1 MRLNLLKI
9 FFIIVTLLYQSTAY
23 SKSTD
28 NNEFNHKYLSN
39 YLSAL
44 LSYDKHNNELAL
56 EYFNS
61 SKNLLNKHDKF
72 LKKYVFSLV
81 SDGQISKAI
90 KHIQY
95 SKNKNNSSF
104 FEANLLLVLDSF
116 NKKNFAKTS
125 KLLTNLKA
133 FQQYDTYEIII
144 YETLKSY
151 NKLFLDG
158 IIESPNQNFGK
169 LSLIT
174 TAFQNCYLTSNKTN
188 SHFIN
193 LINSAEGDY
202 SRYLFFYLT
211 KLIENKDYDSAIQ
224 IALTID
230 PLTGN
235 LLIAQTKKWIDQSNF
250 KKFKK
255 YFSCK
260 QESDILAEFFFLIS
274 NLYSSQGEY
283 EKSNFFLNISNYL
296 NPKFYFNLSLLAEDY
311 FVNSN
316 FDLAKKVLEKFDE
329 KDEIYNWYKIKKKT
343 QIIAKQQNENQSL
356 KFVEKKFLEFK
367 NPSTRIIFDMANIYK
382 NYKKYEKAI
391 EYYSIVLSQ
400 IDENSE
406 AYADILYRRGSS
418 YERLGQY
425 QKSDSD
431 LLLSL
436 EIIPKDPYVI
446 NYLAYS
452 WLERNYKIKEAIQ
465 MLERAYEQKKNDPY
479 IIDSIGWGYHLNGDY
494 AKAEKYLKQAIQL
507 MPNDPIVNDHYGDIL
522 WKLDRKL
529 QARYFWESVLNFKT
543 TEDDMKKSIL
553 KKLLKGPKET

>member
-23 SKSTD
+23 SKATD
-28 NNEFNHKYLSN
+28 NNEFNRKYLSS

-44 LSYDKHNNELAL
+44 LSYDNQNNDLAL
-56 EYFNS
+56 KYFNS
-61 SKNLLNKHDKF
+61 SKNLLNEHDQF

-81 SDGQISKAI
+81 ADGQISKAI
-90 KHIQY
+90 KYIQY

-104 FEANLLLVLDSF
+104 FEVKLLLVLDSL
-116 NKKNFAKTS
+116 NKKNFVKTS

-133 FQQYDTYEIII
+133 FQQNDTYEFII

-158 IIESPNQNFGK
+158 IIESPNQNLGK
-169 LSLIT
+169 ISLIT
-174 TAFQNCYLTSNKTN
+174 TAFQNCYLNSNKTN

-224 IALTID
+224 IASTID
-230 PLTGN
+230 PLTSD

-255 YFSCK
+255 HFSCK
-260 QESDILAEFFFLIS
+260 QEADILAEFFFLIS

-296 NPKFYFNLSLLAEDY
+296 NPKFYFNLSLLAENY

-329 KDEIYNWYKIKKKT
+329 EDEIYNWYKIKKKA
-343 QIIAKQQNENQSL
+343 QIIAKQKNKNQSL
-356 KFVEKKFLEFK
+356 KFVEKKLLEFK
-367 NPSTRIIFDMANIYK
+367 NPSTRIIFDMANMYK

-400 IDENSE
+400 IEENSE
-406 AYADILYRRGSS
+406 AYADILYRRGGS

-436 EIIPKDPYVI
+436 EIIPEDPYVI

-452 WLERNYKIKEAIQ
+452 WLERNYKIQEAIQ
-465 MLERAYEQKKNDPY
+465 MLERAYEQKKSDPY
-479 IIDSIGWGYHLNGDY
+479 IIDSIGWGYYLNGDY

-543 TEDDMKKSIL
+543 TEDDMKKNIL

>member
-23 SKSTD
+23 SKATD
-28 NNEFNHKYLSN
+28 NNEFNHKYLSS

-44 LSYDKHNNELAL
+44 LSYDNQNNDLAL
-56 EYFNS
+56 KYFNS
-61 SKNLLNKHDKF
+61 SKNLLNEHDQF

-81 SDGQISKAI
+81 ADGQISKAI
-90 KHIQY
+90 KYIQY

-104 FEANLLLVLDSF
+104 FEVKLLLVLDSL
-116 NKKNFAKTS
+116 NKKNFVKTS

-133 FQQYDTYEIII
+133 FQQNDTYEFII

-169 LSLIT
+169 ISLIT
-174 TAFQNCYLTSNKTN
+174 TAFQNCYLNSNKTN

-193 LINSAEGDY
+193 LINSAEGNY

-224 IALTID
+224 IASTID
-230 PLTGN
+230 PLTSD

-255 YFSCK
+255 HFSCK
-260 QESDILAEFFFLIS
+260 QEADILAEFFFLIS

-283 EKSNFFLNISNYL
+283 KKSNFFLNISNYL
-296 NPKFYFNLSLLAEDY
+296 NPKFYFNLSLLAENY

-329 KDEIYNWYKIKKKT
+329 EDEIYNWYKIKKKA
-343 QIIAKQQNENQSL
+343 QIIAKQKNKNLSL
-356 KFVEKKFLEFK
+356 KFVEKKLLEFK
-367 NPSTRIIFDMANIYK
+367 NPSTRIIFDMANMYK

-400 IDENSE
+400 IEENSE
-406 AYADILYRRGSS
+406 AYADILYRRGGS

-436 EIIPKDPYVI
+436 EIIPEDPYVI

-452 WLERNYKIKEAIQ
+452 WLERNYKIQEAIQ
-465 MLERAYEQKKNDPY
+465 MLERAYEQKKSDPY
-479 IIDSIGWGYHLNGDY
+479 IIDSIGWGYYLNGDY

-543 TEDDMKKSIL
+543 TEDDMKKNIL

>member
-23 SKSTD
+23 SKATD
-28 NNEFNHKYLSN
+28 NNEFNHKYLSS

-44 LSYDKHNNELAL
+44 LSYDNQNNDLAL
-56 EYFNS
+56 KYFNS
-61 SKNLLNKHDKF
+61 SKNLLNEHDQF

-81 SDGQISKAI
+81 ADGQISKAI
-90 KHIQY
+90 KYIQY
-95 SKNKNNSSF
+95 SKNKNNSNF
-104 FEANLLLVLDSF
+104 FEVKLLLVLDSL
-116 NKKNFAKTS
+116 NKKNFVKTS

-133 FQQYDTYEIII
+133 FQQNDTYEFII

-169 LSLIT
+169 ISLIT
-174 TAFQNCYLTSNKTN
+174 TAFQNCYLNSNKTN

-224 IALTID
+224 IASTID
-230 PLTGN
+230 PLTSD

-255 YFSCK
+255 HFSCK
-260 QESDILAEFFFLIS
+260 QEADILAEFFFLIS

-296 NPKFYFNLSLLAEDY
+296 NPKFYFNLSLLAENY

-316 FDLAKKVLEKFDE
+316 FDSAKKVLEKFDE
-329 KDEIYNWYKIKKKT
+329 EDEIYNWYKIKKKA
-343 QIIAKQQNENQSL
+343 QIIAKQKNKNQSL
-356 KFVEKKFLEFK
+356 KFVEKKLLEFK
-367 NPSTRIIFDMANIYK
+367 NPSTRIIFDMANMYK

-400 IDENSE
+400 IEENSE
-406 AYADILYRRGSS
+406 AYADILYRRGGS

-436 EIIPKDPYVI
+436 EIIPEDPYVI

-452 WLERNYKIKEAIQ
+452 WLERNYKIQEAIQ
-465 MLERAYEQKKNDPY
+465 MLERAYEQKKSDPY
-479 IIDSIGWGYHLNGDY
+479 IIDSIGWGYYLNGDY

-543 TEDDMKKSIL
+543 TEDDMKKNIL

>member
-23 SKSTD
+23 SKATN
-28 NNEFNHKYLSN
+28 NNEFNHKYLSS

-44 LSYDKHNNELAL
+44 LSYDNQNNDLAL
-56 EYFNS
+56 KYFNS
-61 SKNLLNKHDKF
+61 SKYLLNEHDQF

-81 SDGQISKAI
+81 ADGQISKAI

-104 FEANLLLVLDSF
+104 FEVNLLLVLDSL

-125 KLLTNLKA
+125 KLLANLKA

-174 TAFQNCYLTSNKTN
+174 TAFQNCYLNSNKTN

-255 YFSCK
+255 LFSCK
-260 QESDILAEFFFLIS
+260 QEADILAEFFFLIS

-400 IDENSE
+400 IDENSK
-406 AYADILYRRGSS
+406 AYADILYRRGGS

-436 EIIPKDPYVI
+436 EIIPEDPYVI

-452 WLERNYKIKEAIQ
+452 WLERNYKIQEAIQ

-543 TEDDMKKSIL
+543 AEDDIKKSIF
-553 KKLLKGPKET
+553 KKLLKGPKGT

>member
-23 SKSTD
+23 SKATD
-28 NNEFNHKYLSN
+28 NNEFNHKYLSS

-44 LSYDKHNNELAL
+44 LSYDNQNNDLAL
-56 EYFNS
+56 KYFNS
-61 SKNLLNKHDKF
+61 SKDLLNEHDQF

-81 SDGQISKAI
+81 ADGQISKAI
-90 KHIQY
+90 KYIQY

-104 FEANLLLVLDSF
+104 FEVNLLLVLDSLK
-116 NKKNFAKTS
+116 KKNFVKTS

-133 FQQYDTYEIII
+133 FQQNDTYEIII

-174 TAFQNCYLTSNKTN
+174 TAFQNCYLNSNKTN

-224 IALTID
+224 IASTID
-230 PLTGN
+230 PLTSD

-255 YFSCK
+255 HFSCK
-260 QESDILAEFFFLIS
+260 QEADILAEFLFLIS

-296 NPKFYFNLSLLAEDY
+296 NPKFYFNLSLLAENY
-311 FVNSN
+311 FVSSN

-329 KDEIYNWYKIKKKT
+329 EDEIYNWYKIRKKT
-343 QIIAKQQNENQSL
+343 QIIAKQKNKNQSL
-356 KFVEKKFLEFK
+356 KFVEKKLLEFK
-367 NPSTRIIFDMANIYK
+367 NPSTRIIFDMANMYK

-400 IDENSE
+400 INENSE
-406 AYADILYRRGSS
+406 TYANILYRRGRS

-436 EIIPKDPYVI
+436 EIIPEDPYVI

-452 WLERNYKIKEAIQ
+452 WLERNYKIQEAIQ

-479 IIDSIGWGYHLNGDY
+479 IIDSIGWGYYLNGDY

>member
-9 FFIIVTLLYQSTAY
+9 FFIIVTLLYQSTAS
-23 SKSTD
+23 SKTTD
-28 NNEFNHKYLSN
+28 NNEFNLKYLSS

-44 LSYDKHNNELAL
+44 LSYDNQNNDLAL
-56 EYFNS
+56 KYFNS
-61 SKNLLNKHDKF
+61 SKNLLNEHDQF

-81 SDGQISKAI
+81 ADGQISKAI
-90 KHIQY
+90 KYIQY
-95 SKNKNNSSF
+95 SKNKNNSNF
-104 FEANLLLVLDSF
+104 FEVKLLLVLDSL
-116 NKKNFAKTS
+116 NKKNFVKTS

-133 FQQYDTYEIII
+133 FQQNDTYEFII

-158 IIESPNQNFGK
+158 IIESPNQNLGK
-169 LSLIT
+169 ISLIT
-174 TAFQNCYLTSNKTN
+174 TAFQNCYLNSNKTN

-224 IALTID
+224 IASTID
-230 PLTGN
+230 PLTSD

-255 YFSCK
+255 HFSCK
-260 QESDILAEFFFLIS
+260 QETDILAEFFFLIS

-283 EKSNFFLNISNYL
+283 KKSNFFLNISNYL
-296 NPKFYFNLSLLAEDY
+296 NPKFYFNLSLLAENY

-329 KDEIYNWYKIKKKT
+329 EDEIYNWYKIKKKA
-343 QIIAKQQNENQSL
+343 QIIAKQKNKNLSL
-356 KFVEKKFLEFK
+356 KFVEKKLLEFK
-367 NPSTRIIFDMANIYK
+367 NPSTRIIFDMANMYK

-400 IDENSE
+400 IEENSE
-406 AYADILYRRGSS
+406 AYADILYRRGGS

-436 EIIPKDPYVI
+436 EIIPEDPYVI

-452 WLERNYKIKEAIQ
+452 WLERNYKIQEAIQ
-465 MLERAYEQKKNDPY
+465 MLERAYEQKKSDPY
-479 IIDSIGWGYHLNGDY
+479 IIDSIGWGYYLNGDY

-529 QARYFWESVLNFKT
+529 QARYFWESILNFKT

>member
-23 SKSTD
+23 SKATD
-28 NNEFNHKYLSN
+28 NYEFNHKYLSS

-44 LSYDKHNNELAL
+44 LSYDNQNNDLAL
-56 EYFNS
+56 KYFNS
-61 SKNLLNKHDKF
+61 SKNLLNEHDQF

-81 SDGQISKAI
+81 ADGQISKAI
-90 KHIQY
+90 KYIQY
-95 SKNKNNSSF
+95 SKNKNNSNF
-104 FEANLLLVLDSF
+104 FEVKLLLVLDSL
-116 NKKNFAKTS
+116 NKKNFVKTS

-133 FQQYDTYEIII
+133 FQQNDTYEFII

-169 LSLIT
+169 ISLIT
-174 TAFQNCYLTSNKTN
+174 TAFQNCYLNSNKTN

-224 IALTID
+224 IASTID
-230 PLTGN
+230 PLTSD

-255 YFSCK
+255 HFSCK
-260 QESDILAEFFFLIS
+260 QEADILAEFFFLIS

-296 NPKFYFNLSLLAEDY
+296 NPKFYFNLSLLAENY

-329 KDEIYNWYKIKKKT
+329 EDEIYNWYKIKKKA
-343 QIIAKQQNENQSL
+343 QIIAKQKNKNQSL
-356 KFVEKKFLEFK
+356 KFVEKKLLEFK
-367 NPSTRIIFDMANIYK
+367 NPSTRIIFDMANMYK

-400 IDENSE
+400 IEENSE
-406 AYADILYRRGSS
+406 AYADILYRRGGS

-436 EIIPKDPYVI
+436 EIIPEDPYVI

-452 WLERNYKIKEAIQ
+452 WLERNYKIQEAIQ
-465 MLERAYEQKKNDPY
+465 MLERAYEQKKSDPY
-479 IIDSIGWGYHLNGDY
+479 IIDSIGWGYYLNGDY

-543 TEDDMKKSIL
+543 TEDDMKKNIL

>member
-23 SKSTD
+23 SKATD
-28 NNEFNHKYLSN
+28 NYEFNHKYLSS

-44 LSYDKHNNELAL
+44 LSYDNQNNDLAL
-56 EYFNS
+56 KYFNS
-61 SKNLLNKHDKF
+61 SKNLLNEHDQF

-81 SDGQISKAI
+81 ADGQISKAI
-90 KHIQY
+90 KYIQY

-104 FEANLLLVLDSF
+104 FEVKLLLVLDSL
-116 NKKNFAKTS
+116 NKKNFVKTS

-133 FQQYDTYEIII
+133 FQQNDTYEFII

-169 LSLIT
+169 ISLIT
-174 TAFQNCYLTSNKTN
+174 TAFQNCYLNSNKTN

-224 IALTID
+224 IASTID
-230 PLTGN
+230 PLTSD

-255 YFSCK
+255 HFSCK
-260 QESDILAEFFFLIS
+260 QETDILAEFFFLIS

-283 EKSNFFLNISNYL
+283 KKSNFFLNISNYL
-296 NPKFYFNLSLLAEDY
+296 NPKFYFNLSLLAENY

-329 KDEIYNWYKIKKKT
+329 EDEIYNWYKIKKKA
-343 QIIAKQQNENQSL
+343 QIIAKQKNENQSL
-356 KFVEKKFLEFK
+356 KFVEKKLLEFK
-367 NPSTRIIFDMANIYK
+367 NPSTRIIFDMANMYK

-400 IDENSE
+400 IEENSE
-406 AYADILYRRGSS
+406 AYADILYRRGGS

-436 EIIPKDPYVI
+436 EIIPEDPYVI

-452 WLERNYKIKEAIQ
+452 WLERNYKIQEAIQ
-465 MLERAYEQKKNDPY
+465 MLERAYEQKKSDPY
-479 IIDSIGWGYHLNGDY
+479 IIDSIGWGYYLNGDY

-543 TEDDMKKSIL
+543 TEDDLKKNIL

>member
-23 SKSTD
+23 SKTTD
-28 NNEFNHKYLSN
+28 NNEFNHKYLSS

-44 LSYDKHNNELAL
+44 LSYDNQNNDLAL
-56 EYFNS
+56 KYFNS
-61 SKNLLNKHDKF
+61 SKNLLNEHDQF

-81 SDGQISKAI
+81 ADGQISKAI
-90 KHIQY
+90 KYIQY
-95 SKNKNNSSF
+95 SKNKNNSNF
-104 FEANLLLVLDSF
+104 FEAKLLLVLDSL
-116 NKKNFAKTS
+116 NKKNFVKTS

-133 FQQYDTYEIII
+133 FQQNDTYEFII

-169 LSLIT
+169 ISLIT
-174 TAFQNCYLTSNKTN
+174 TAFQNCYLNSNKTN

-193 LINSAEGDY
+193 LINSAEGNY

-224 IALTID
+224 IASTID
-230 PLTGN
+230 PLTSD

-255 YFSCK
+255 HFSCK
-260 QESDILAEFFFLIS
+260 QETDILAEFFFLIS

-283 EKSNFFLNISNYL
+283 KKSNFFLNISNYL
-296 NPKFYFNLSLLAEDY
+296 NPKFYFNLSLLAENY

-329 KDEIYNWYKIKKKT
+329 EDEIYNWYKIKKKA
-343 QIIAKQQNENQSL
+343 QIIAKQKNKNLSL
-356 KFVEKKFLEFK
+356 KFVEKKLLEFK
-367 NPSTRIIFDMANIYK
+367 NPSTRIIFDMANMYK

-400 IDENSE
+400 IEENSE
-406 AYADILYRRGSS
+406 AYADILYRRGGS

-436 EIIPKDPYVI
+436 EIIPEDPYVI

-452 WLERNYKIKEAIQ
+452 WLERDYKIQEAIQ
-465 MLERAYEQKKNDPY
+465 MLERAYEQKKSDPY
-479 IIDSIGWGYHLNGDY
+479 IIDSIGWGYYLNGDY

-543 TEDDMKKSIL
+543 TEDDMKKNIL

>member
-9 FFIIVTLLYQSTAY
+9 FFIIVTLLYQSTAS
-23 SKSTD
+23 SKTTD
-28 NNEFNHKYLSN
+28 NNEFNLKYLSS

-44 LSYDKHNNELAL
+44 LSYDNQNNDLAL
-56 EYFNS
+56 KYFNS
-61 SKNLLNKHDKF
+61 SKNLLNEHDQF

-81 SDGQISKAI
+81 ADGQISKAI
-90 KHIQY
+90 KYIQY
-95 SKNKNNSSF
+95 SKNKNNSNF
-104 FEANLLLVLDSF
+104 FEVKLLLVLDSL
-116 NKKNFAKTS
+116 NKKNFVKTS

-133 FQQYDTYEIII
+133 FQQNDTYEFII

-158 IIESPNQNFGK
+158 IIESPNQNLGK
-169 LSLIT
+169 ISLIT
-174 TAFQNCYLTSNKTN
+174 TAFQNCYLNSNKTN

-193 LINSAEGDY
+193 LINSAEGNY

-224 IALTID
+224 IASTID
-230 PLTGN
+230 PLTSD

-255 YFSCK
+255 HFSCK
-260 QESDILAEFFFLIS
+260 QETDILAEFFFLIS

-283 EKSNFFLNISNYL
+283 KKSNFFLNISNYL
-296 NPKFYFNLSLLAEDY
+296 NPKFYFNLSLLAENY

-329 KDEIYNWYKIKKKT
+329 EDEIYNWYKIKKKA
-343 QIIAKQQNENQSL
+343 QIIAKQKNKNQSL
-356 KFVEKKFLEFK
+356 KFVEKKLLEFK
-367 NPSTRIIFDMANIYK
+367 NPSTRIIFDMANMYK

-400 IDENSE
+400 IEENSE
-406 AYADILYRRGSS
+406 AYADILYRRGGS

-436 EIIPKDPYVI
+436 EIIPEDPYVI

-452 WLERNYKIKEAIQ
+452 WLERDYKIQEAIQ
-465 MLERAYEQKKNDPY
+465 MLERAYEQKKSDPY
-479 IIDSIGWGYHLNGDY
+479 IIDSIGWGYYLNGDY

-543 TEDDMKKSIL
+543 TEDDIKKNIL

>member
-23 SKSTD
+23 SKATD
-28 NNEFNHKYLSN
+28 NNEFNHKYLSS

-44 LSYDKHNNELAL
+44 LSYDNQNNDLAL
-56 EYFNS
+56 KYFNS
-61 SKNLLNKHDKF
+61 SKNLLNEHDQF

-81 SDGQISKAI
+81 ADGQISKAI
-90 KHIQY
+90 KYIQY
-95 SKNKNNSSF
+95 SKNKNNSNF
-104 FEANLLLVLDSF
+104 FEVKLLLVLDSL
-116 NKKNFAKTS
+116 NKKNFVKTS

-133 FQQYDTYEIII
+133 FQQNDTYEFII

-158 IIESPNQNFGK
+158 IIESPNQNLGK
-169 LSLIT
+169 ISLIT
-174 TAFQNCYLTSNKTN
+174 TAFQNCYLNSNKTN

-193 LINSAEGDY
+193 LINSAEGNY

-224 IALTID
+224 IASTID
-230 PLTGN
+230 PLTSD

-255 YFSCK
+255 HFSCK
-260 QESDILAEFFFLIS
+260 QEADILAEFFFLIS

-283 EKSNFFLNISNYL
+283 KKSNFFLNISNYL
-296 NPKFYFNLSLLAEDY
+296 NPKFYFNLSLLAENY

-329 KDEIYNWYKIKKKT
+329 EDEIYNWYKIKKKA
-343 QIIAKQQNENQSL
+343 QIIAKQKNKNLSL
-356 KFVEKKFLEFK
+356 KFVEKKLLEFK
-367 NPSTRIIFDMANIYK
+367 NPSTRIIFDMANMYK

-400 IDENSE
+400 IEENSE
-406 AYADILYRRGSS
+406 AYADILYRRGGS

-436 EIIPKDPYVI
+436 EIIPEDPYVI

-452 WLERNYKIKEAIQ
+452 WLERNYKIQEAIQ
-465 MLERAYEQKKNDPY
+465 MLERAYEQKKSDPY
-479 IIDSIGWGYHLNGDY
+479 IIDSIGWGYYLNGDY

-543 TEDDMKKSIL
+543 TEDDIKKNIL

>member
-23 SKSTD
+23 SKATD
-28 NNEFNHKYLSN
+28 NYEFNHKYLSS

-44 LSYDKHNNELAL
+44 LSYDNQNNDLAL
-56 EYFNS
+56 KYFNS
-61 SKNLLNKHDKF
+61 SKNLLNEHDQF

-81 SDGQISKAI
+81 ADGQISKAI
-90 KHIQY
+90 KYIQY
-95 SKNKNNSSF
+95 SKNKNNSNF
-104 FEANLLLVLDSF
+104 FEVKLLLVLDSL
-116 NKKNFAKTS
+116 NKKNFVKTS

-133 FQQYDTYEIII
+133 FQQNDTYEFII

-169 LSLIT
+169 ISLIT
-174 TAFQNCYLTSNKTN
+174 TAFQNCYLNSNKTN

-224 IALTID
+224 IASTID
-230 PLTGN
+230 PLTSD

-255 YFSCK
+255 HFSCK
-260 QESDILAEFFFLIS
+260 QEADILAEFFFLIS

-296 NPKFYFNLSLLAEDY
+296 NPKFYFNLSLLAENY

-329 KDEIYNWYKIKKKT
+329 EDEIYNWYKIKKKA
-343 QIIAKQQNENQSL
+343 QIIAKQKNKNQSL
-356 KFVEKKFLEFK
+356 KFVEKKLLEFK

-400 IDENSE
+400 IEENSE
-406 AYADILYRRGSS
+406 AYADILYRRGGS

-436 EIIPKDPYVI
+436 EIIPEDPYVI

-452 WLERNYKIKEAIQ
+452 WLERNYKIQEAIQ
-465 MLERAYEQKKNDPY
+465 MLERAYEQKKSDPY
-479 IIDSIGWGYHLNGDY
+479 IIDSIGWGYYLNGDY

-543 TEDDMKKSIL
+543 TEDDIKKNIL

>member
-23 SKSTD
+23 SKATD
-28 NNEFNHKYLSN
+28 NNEFNHKYLSS

-44 LSYDKHNNELAL
+44 LSYDNQNNDLAL
-56 EYFNS
+56 KYFNS
-61 SKNLLNKHDKF
+61 SKNLLNEHDQF

-81 SDGQISKAI
+81 ADGQISKAI
-90 KHIQY
+90 KYIQY
-95 SKNKNNSSF
+95 SKNKNNSNF
-104 FEANLLLVLDSF
+104 FEVKLLLVLDSL
-116 NKKNFAKTS
+116 NKKNFVKTS

-133 FQQYDTYEIII
+133 FQQNDTYEFII

-169 LSLIT
+169 ISLIT
-174 TAFQNCYLTSNKTN
+174 TAFQNCYLNSNKTN

-224 IALTID
+224 IASTID
-230 PLTGN
+230 PLTSD

-255 YFSCK
+255 HFSCK
-260 QESDILAEFFFLIS
+260 QETDILAEFFFLIS

-296 NPKFYFNLSLLAEDY
+296 NPKFYFNLSLLAENY

-329 KDEIYNWYKIKKKT
+329 EDEIYNWYKIKKKA
-343 QIIAKQQNENQSL
+343 QIIAKQKNKNLSL
-356 KFVEKKFLEFK
+356 KFVEKKLLEFK
-367 NPSTRIIFDMANIYK
+367 NPSTRIIFDMANMYK

-400 IDENSE
+400 IEENSE
-406 AYADILYRRGSS
+406 AYADILYRRGGS

-436 EIIPKDPYVI
+436 EIIPEDPYVI

-452 WLERNYKIKEAIQ
+452 WLERNYKIQEAIQ
-465 MLERAYEQKKNDPY
+465 MLERAYEQKKSDPY
-479 IIDSIGWGYHLNGDY
+479 IIDSIGWGYYLNGDY

-543 TEDDMKKSIL
+543 TEDDMKKNIL

>member
-9 FFIIVTLLYQSTAY
+9 FFIIVTLLYQSTAS
-23 SKSTD
+23 SKTTD
-28 NNEFNHKYLSN
+28 NNEFNLKYLSS

-44 LSYDKHNNELAL
+44 LSYDNQNNDLAL
-56 EYFNS
+56 KYFNS
-61 SKNLLNKHDKF
+61 SKNLLNEHDQF

-81 SDGQISKAI
+81 ADGQISKAI
-90 KHIQY
+90 KYIQY
-95 SKNKNNSSF
+95 SKNKNNSNF
-104 FEANLLLVLDSF
+104 FELKLLLVLDSL
-116 NKKNFAKTS
+116 NKKNFVKTS

-133 FQQYDTYEIII
+133 FQQNDTYEFII

-151 NKLFLDG
+151 NKLFLNG

-169 LSLIT
+169 ISLIT
-174 TAFQNCYLTSNKTN
+174 TAFQNCYLNLNKTN

-224 IALTID
+224 IASTID
-230 PLTGN
+230 PLTSD

-255 YFSCK
+255 HFSCK
-260 QESDILAEFFFLIS
+260 QEADILAEFFFLIS

-296 NPKFYFNLSLLAEDY
+296 NPKFYFNLSLLAENY

-329 KDEIYNWYKIKKKT
+329 EDEIYNWYKIKKKA
-343 QIIAKQQNENQSL
+343 QIIAKQKNKNQSL
-356 KFVEKKFLEFK
+356 KFVEKKLLEFK
-367 NPSTRIIFDMANIYK
+367 NPSTRIIFDMANMYK

-400 IDENSE
+400 IEENSE
-406 AYADILYRRGSS
+406 AYADILYRRGGS

-436 EIIPKDPYVI
+436 EIIPEDPYVI

-452 WLERNYKIKEAIQ
+452 WLERDYKIQEAIQ
-465 MLERAYEQKKNDPY
+465 MLERAYEQKKSDPY
-479 IIDSIGWGYHLNGDY
+479 IIDSIGWGYYLNGDY

-522 WKLDRKL
+522 WKLDKKL

>member
-23 SKSTD
+23 SKATD
-28 NNEFNHKYLSN
+28 NNEFNHKYLSS

-44 LSYDKHNNELAL
+44 LSYDNQNNDLAL
-56 EYFNS
+56 KYFNS
-61 SKNLLNKHDKF
+61 SKNLLNEHDQF

-81 SDGQISKAI
+81 ADGQISKAI
-90 KHIQY
+90 KYIQY
-95 SKNKNNSSF
+95 SKNKNNSNF
-104 FEANLLLVLDSF
+104 FEVKLLLVLDSL
-116 NKKNFAKTS
+116 NKKNFVKTS

-133 FQQYDTYEIII
+133 FQQNDTYEFII

-169 LSLIT
+169 ISLIT
-174 TAFQNCYLTSNKTN
+174 TAFQNCYLNSNKTN

-224 IALTID
+224 IASTID
-230 PLTGN
+230 PLTSD

-255 YFSCK
+255 HFSCK
-260 QESDILAEFFFLIS
+260 QETDILAEFFFLIS

-283 EKSNFFLNISNYL
+283 KKSNFFLNISNYL
-296 NPKFYFNLSLLAEDY
+296 NPKFYFNLSLLAENY

-329 KDEIYNWYKIKKKT
+329 EDEIYNWYKIKKKA
-343 QIIAKQQNENQSL
+343 QIIAKQKNKNQSL
-356 KFVEKKFLEFK
+356 KFVEKKLLEFK
-367 NPSTRIIFDMANIYK
+367 NPSTRIIFDMANMYK

-400 IDENSE
+400 IEENSE
-406 AYADILYRRGSS
+406 AYADILYRRGGS

-436 EIIPKDPYVI
+436 EIIPEDPYVI

-452 WLERNYKIKEAIQ
+452 WLERNYKIQEAIQ
-465 MLERAYEQKKNDPY
+465 MLERAYEQKKSDPY
-479 IIDSIGWGYHLNGDY
+479 IIDSIGWGYYLNGDY

-543 TEDDMKKSIL
+543 TEDDMKKNIL

>member
-23 SKSTD
+23 SKATD
-28 NNEFNHKYLSN
+28 NNEFNHKYLSS

-44 LSYDKHNNELAL
+44 LSYDNQNNDLAL
-56 EYFNS
+56 KYFNS
-61 SKNLLNKHDKF
+61 SKNLLNEHDQF

-81 SDGQISKAI
+81 ADGQISKAI
-90 KHIQY
+90 KYIQY
-95 SKNKNNSSF
+95 SKNKNNSNF
-104 FEANLLLVLDSF
+104 FEVKLLLVLDSL
-116 NKKNFAKTS
+116 NKKNFVKTS

-133 FQQYDTYEIII
+133 FQQNDTYEFII

-169 LSLIT
+169 ISLIT
-174 TAFQNCYLTSNKTN
+174 TAFQNCYLNSNKTN

-224 IALTID
+224 IASTID
-230 PLTGN
+230 PLTSD

-255 YFSCK
+255 HFSCK
-260 QESDILAEFFFLIS
+260 QEADILAEFFFLIS

-283 EKSNFFLNISNYL
+283 KKSNFFLNISNYL
-296 NPKFYFNLSLLAEDY
+296 NPKFYFNLSLLAENY

-329 KDEIYNWYKIKKKT
+329 EDEIYNWYKIKKKA
-343 QIIAKQQNENQSL
+343 QIIAKQKNKNQSL
-356 KFVEKKFLEFK
+356 KFVEKKLLEFK
-367 NPSTRIIFDMANIYK
+367 NPSTRIIFDMANMYK

-400 IDENSE
+400 IEENSE
-406 AYADILYRRGSS
+406 AYADILYRRGGS

-436 EIIPKDPYVI
+436 EIIPEDPYVI

-452 WLERNYKIKEAIQ
+452 WLERNYKIQEAIQ
-465 MLERAYEQKKNDPY
+465 MLERAYEQKKSDPY
-479 IIDSIGWGYHLNGDY
+479 IIDSIGWGYYLNGDY

-543 TEDDMKKSIL
+543 TEDDMKKNIL

>member
-9 FFIIVTLLYQSTAY
+9 FFIIVTLLYQSTAS
-23 SKSTD
+23 SKTTD
-28 NNEFNHKYLSN
+28 NNEFNLKYLSS

-44 LSYDKHNNELAL
+44 LSYDNQNNDLAL
-56 EYFNS
+56 KYFNS
-61 SKNLLNKHDKF
+61 SKNLLNEHDQF

-81 SDGQISKAI
+81 ADGQISKAI
-90 KHIQY
+90 KYIQY
-95 SKNKNNSSF
+95 SKNKNNSNF
-104 FEANLLLVLDSF
+104 FEVKLLLVLDSL
-116 NKKNFAKTS
+116 NKKNFVKTS

-133 FQQYDTYEIII
+133 FQQNDTYEFII

-169 LSLIT
+169 ISLIT
-174 TAFQNCYLTSNKTN
+174 TAFQNCYLNSNKTN

-224 IALTID
+224 IASTID
-230 PLTGN
+230 PLTSD

-255 YFSCK
+255 HFSCK
-260 QESDILAEFFFLIS
+260 QETDILAEFFFLIS

-283 EKSNFFLNISNYL
+283 KKSNFFLNISNYL
-296 NPKFYFNLSLLAEDY
+296 NPKFYFNLSLLAENY

-329 KDEIYNWYKIKKKT
+329 EDEIYNWYKIKKKA
-343 QIIAKQQNENQSL
+343 QIIAKQKNKNLSL
-356 KFVEKKFLEFK
+356 KFVEKKLLEFK
-367 NPSTRIIFDMANIYK
+367 NPSTRIIFDMANMYK

-400 IDENSE
+400 IEENSE
-406 AYADILYRRGSS
+406 AYADILYRRGGS

-436 EIIPKDPYVI
+436 EIIPEDPYVI

-452 WLERNYKIKEAIQ
+452 WLERDYKIQEAIQ
-465 MLERAYEQKKNDPY
+465 MLERAYEQKKSDPY
-479 IIDSIGWGYHLNGDY
+479 IIDSIGWGYYLNGDY

-543 TEDDMKKSIL
+543 TEDDMKKNIL

>member
-9 FFIIVTLLYQSTAY
+9 FFIIVTLLYQSTAS
-23 SKSTD
+23 SKTTD
-28 NNEFNHKYLSN
+28 NNEFNLKYLSS

-44 LSYDKHNNELAL
+44 LSYDNQNNDLAL
-56 EYFNS
+56 KYFNS
-61 SKNLLNKHDKF
+61 SKNLLNEHDQF

-81 SDGQISKAI
+81 ADGQISKAI
-90 KHIQY
+90 KYIQH
-95 SKNKNNSSF
+95 SKNKNNSNF
-104 FEANLLLVLDSF
+104 FEVKLLLVLDSL
-116 NKKNFAKTS
+116 NKKNFVKTS

-133 FQQYDTYEIII
+133 FQQNDTYEFII

-158 IIESPNQNFGK
+158 IIESPNQNLGK
-169 LSLIT
+169 ISLIT
-174 TAFQNCYLTSNKTN
+174 TAFQNCYLNSNKTN

-193 LINSAEGDY
+193 LINSAEGNY

-224 IALTID
+224 IASTID
-230 PLTGN
+230 PLTSD

-255 YFSCK
+255 HFSCK
-260 QESDILAEFFFLIS
+260 QETDILAEFFFLIS

-283 EKSNFFLNISNYL
+283 KKSNFFLNISNYL
-296 NPKFYFNLSLLAEDY
+296 NPKFYFNLSLLAENY

-329 KDEIYNWYKIKKKT
+329 EDEIYNWYKIKKKA
-343 QIIAKQQNENQSL
+343 QIIAKQKNKNLSL
-356 KFVEKKFLEFK
+356 KFVEKKLLEFK
-367 NPSTRIIFDMANIYK
+367 NPSTRIIFDMANMYK

-400 IDENSE
+400 IEENSE
-406 AYADILYRRGSS
+406 AYADILYRRGGS

-436 EIIPKDPYVI
+436 EIIPEDPYVI

-452 WLERNYKIKEAIQ
+452 WLERDYKIQEAIQ
-465 MLERAYEQKKNDPY
+465 MLERAYEQKKSDPY
-479 IIDSIGWGYHLNGDY
+479 IIDSIGWGYYLNGDY

-543 TEDDMKKSIL
+543 TEDDIKKNIL

>member
-23 SKSTD
+23 SKATD
-28 NNEFNHKYLSN
+28 NYEFNHKYLSS

-44 LSYDKHNNELAL
+44 LSYDNQNNDLAL
-56 EYFNS
+56 KYFNS
-61 SKNLLNKHDKF
+61 SKNLLNEHDQF

-81 SDGQISKAI
+81 ADGQISKAI
-90 KHIQY
+90 KYIQY
-95 SKNKNNSSF
+95 SKNKNNSNF
-104 FEANLLLVLDSF
+104 FEVKLLLVLDSL
-116 NKKNFAKTS
+116 NKKNFVKTS

-133 FQQYDTYEIII
+133 FQQNDTYEFII

-169 LSLIT
+169 ISLIT
-174 TAFQNCYLTSNKTN
+174 TAFQNCYLNSNKTN

-224 IALTID
+224 IASTID
-230 PLTGN
+230 PLTSD

-255 YFSCK
+255 HFSCK
-260 QESDILAEFFFLIS
+260 QEADILAEFFFLIS

-296 NPKFYFNLSLLAEDY
+296 NPKFYFNLSLLAENY

-329 KDEIYNWYKIKKKT
+329 EDEIYNWYKIKKKA
-343 QIIAKQQNENQSL
+343 QIIAKQKNKNLSL
-356 KFVEKKFLEFK
+356 KFVEKKLLEFK
-367 NPSTRIIFDMANIYK
+367 NPSTRIIFDMANMYK

-400 IDENSE
+400 IEENSE
-406 AYADILYRRGSS
+406 AYADILYRRGGS

-436 EIIPKDPYVI
+436 EIIPEDPYVI

-452 WLERNYKIKEAIQ
+452 WLERNYKIQEAIQ
-465 MLERAYEQKKNDPY
+465 MLERAYEQKKSDPY
-479 IIDSIGWGYHLNGDY
+479 IIDSIGWGYYLNGDY

-543 TEDDMKKSIL
+543 TEDDMKKNIL

>member
-23 SKSTD
+23 SKATN
-28 NNEFNHKYLSN
+28 NNEFNHKYLSS

-44 LSYDKHNNELAL
+44 LSYDNQNNDLAL
-56 EYFNS
+56 KYFNS
-61 SKNLLNKHDKF
+61 SKYLLNEHDQF

-81 SDGQISKAI
+81 ADGQISKAI

-104 FEANLLLVLDSF
+104 FEVNLLLVLDSL

-125 KLLTNLKA
+125 KLLANLKA

-174 TAFQNCYLTSNKTN
+174 TAFQNCYLNSNKTN

-255 YFSCK
+255 HFSCK
-260 QESDILAEFFFLIS
+260 QEADILAEFFFLMS

-283 EKSNFFLNISNYL
+283 EKSIFFLNISNYL
-296 NPKFYFNLSLLAEDY
+296 NPKFYFNLSLLTDDY
-311 FVNSN
+311 FFNSN

-329 KDEIYNWYKIKKKT
+329 KDEIYNWHKIKKKA
-343 QIIAKQQNENQSL
+343 QIIAKQQNEIQSL
-356 KFVEKKFLEFK
+356 KFVEKKLLEFK

-465 MLERAYEQKKNDPY
+465 MLERAYEQKKNNPY
-479 IIDSIGWGYHLNGDY
+479 IIDSIGWGYYLNGDY

>member
-9 FFIIVTLLYQSTAY
+9 FFIIVTLLYQSTAS
-23 SKSTD
+23 SKTTD
-28 NNEFNHKYLSN
+28 NNEFNLKYLSS

-44 LSYDKHNNELAL
+44 LSYDNQNNDLAL
-56 EYFNS
+56 KYFNS
-61 SKNLLNKHDKF
+61 SKNLLNEHDQF

-81 SDGQISKAI
+81 ADGQISKAI
-90 KHIQY
+90 KYIQY
-95 SKNKNNSSF
+95 SKNKNNSNF
-104 FEANLLLVLDSF
+104 FEVKLLLVLDSL
-116 NKKNFAKTS
+116 NKKNFVKTS

-133 FQQYDTYEIII
+133 FQQNDTYEFII

-158 IIESPNQNFGK
+158 IIESPNQNLGK
-169 LSLIT
+169 ISLIT
-174 TAFQNCYLTSNKTN
+174 TAFQNCYLNSNKTN

-224 IALTID
+224 IASTID
-230 PLTGN
+230 PLTSD

-255 YFSCK
+255 HFSCK
-260 QESDILAEFFFLIS
+260 QEADILAEFFFLIS

-296 NPKFYFNLSLLAEDY
+296 NPKFYFNLSLLAENY

-329 KDEIYNWYKIKKKT
+329 EDEIYNWYKIKKKA
-343 QIIAKQQNENQSL
+343 QIIAKQKNKNLSL
-356 KFVEKKFLEFK
+356 KFVEKKLLEFK
-367 NPSTRIIFDMANIYK
+367 NPSTRIIFDMANMYK

-400 IDENSE
+400 IEENSE
-406 AYADILYRRGSS
+406 AYADILYRRGGS

-436 EIIPKDPYVI
+436 EIIPEDPYVI

-452 WLERNYKIKEAIQ
+452 WLERNYKIQEAIQ
-465 MLERAYEQKKNDPY
+465 MLERAYEQKKSDPY
-479 IIDSIGWGYHLNGDY
+479 IIDSIGWGYYLNGDY

-543 TEDDMKKSIL
+543 TEDDIKKNIL

>member
-23 SKSTD
+23 SKATD
-28 NNEFNHKYLSN
+28 NNEFNHKYLSS

-44 LSYDKHNNELAL
+44 LSYDNQNNDLAL
-56 EYFNS
+56 KYFNS
-61 SKNLLNKHDKF
+61 SKNLLNEHDQF

-81 SDGQISKAI
+81 ADGQISKAI
-90 KHIQY
+90 KYIQY
-95 SKNKNNSSF
+95 SKNKNNSNF
-104 FEANLLLVLDSF
+104 FEVKLLLVLDSL
-116 NKKNFAKTS
+116 NKKNFVKTS

-133 FQQYDTYEIII
+133 FQQNDTYEFII

-169 LSLIT
+169 ISLIT
-174 TAFQNCYLTSNKTN
+174 TAFQNCYLNSNKTN

-224 IALTID
+224 IASTID
-230 PLTGN
+230 PLTSD

-255 YFSCK
+255 HFSCK
-260 QESDILAEFFFLIS
+260 QEADILAEFFFLIS

-283 EKSNFFLNISNYL
+283 KKSNFFLNISNYL

-316 FDLAKKVLEKFDE
+316 FDLAKKALEKFDE
-329 KDEIYNWYKIKKKT
+329 EDEIYNWYKIKKKA
-343 QIIAKQQNENQSL
+343 QIIAKQKNKNQSL
-356 KFVEKKFLEFK
+356 KFVEKKLLEFK
-367 NPSTRIIFDMANIYK
+367 NPSTRIIFDMANMYK

-400 IDENSE
+400 IEENSE
-406 AYADILYRRGSS
+406 AYADILYRRGGS

-436 EIIPKDPYVI
+436 EIIPEDPYVI

-452 WLERNYKIKEAIQ
+452 WLERNYKIQEAIQ
-465 MLERAYEQKKNDPY
+465 MLERAYEQKKSDPY
-479 IIDSIGWGYHLNGDY
+479 IIDSIGWGYYLNGDY

-543 TEDDMKKSIL
+543 TEDDMKKNIL

>member
-23 SKSTD
+23 SKATD
-28 NNEFNHKYLSN
+28 NYEFNHKYLSS

-44 LSYDKHNNELAL
+44 LSYDNQNNDLAL
-56 EYFNS
+56 KYFNS
-61 SKNLLNKHDKF
+61 SKNLLNEHDQF

-81 SDGQISKAI
+81 ADGQISKAI
-90 KHIQY
+90 KYIQY
-95 SKNKNNSSF
+95 SKNKNNSNF
-104 FEANLLLVLDSF
+104 FEVKLLLVLDSL
-116 NKKNFAKTS
+116 NKKNFVKTS

-133 FQQYDTYEIII
+133 FQQNDTYEFII

-158 IIESPNQNFGK
+158 IIESPNQNLGK
-169 LSLIT
+169 ISLIT
-174 TAFQNCYLTSNKTN
+174 TAFQNCYLNSNKTN

-224 IALTID
+224 IASTID
-230 PLTGN
+230 PLTSD

-255 YFSCK
+255 HFSCK
-260 QESDILAEFFFLIS
+260 QETDILAEFFFLIS

-296 NPKFYFNLSLLAEDY
+296 NPKFYFNLSLLAENY

-329 KDEIYNWYKIKKKT
+329 EDEIYNWYKIKKKA
-343 QIIAKQQNENQSL
+343 QIIAKQKNKNLSL
-356 KFVEKKFLEFK
+356 KFVEKKLLEFK
-367 NPSTRIIFDMANIYK
+367 NPSTRIIFDMANMYK

-400 IDENSE
+400 IEENSE
-406 AYADILYRRGSS
+406 AYADILYRRGGS

-436 EIIPKDPYVI
+436 EIIPEDPYVI

-452 WLERNYKIKEAIQ
+452 WLERNYKIQEAIQ
-465 MLERAYEQKKNDPY
+465 MLERAYEQKKSDPY
-479 IIDSIGWGYHLNGDY
+479 IIDSIGWGYYLNGDY

-543 TEDDMKKSIL
+543 TEDDIKKNIL

>member
-9 FFIIVTLLYQSTAY
+9 FFIIVTLLYQSTAS
-23 SKSTD
+23 SKTTD
-28 NNEFNHKYLSN
+28 NNEFNLKYLSS

-44 LSYDKHNNELAL
+44 LSYDNQNNDLAL
-56 EYFNS
+56 KYFNS
-61 SKNLLNKHDKF
+61 SKNLLNEHDQF

-81 SDGQISKAI
+81 ADGQISKAI
-90 KHIQY
+90 KYIQY
-95 SKNKNNSSF
+95 SKNKNNSNF
-104 FEANLLLVLDSF
+104 FEVKLLLVLDSL
-116 NKKNFAKTS
+116 NKKNFVKTS

-133 FQQYDTYEIII
+133 FQQNDTYEFII

-158 IIESPNQNFGK
+158 IIESPNQNLGK
-169 LSLIT
+169 ISLIT
-174 TAFQNCYLTSNKTN
+174 TAFQNCYLNSNKTN

-193 LINSAEGDY
+193 LINSAEGNY

-224 IALTID
+224 IASTID
-230 PLTGN
+230 PLTSD
-235 LLIAQTKKWIDQSNF
+235 LLIAQSKKWIDQSNF

-255 YFSCK
+255 HFSCK
-260 QESDILAEFFFLIS
+260 QETDILAEFFFLIS

-283 EKSNFFLNISNYL
+283 KKSNFFLNISNYL
-296 NPKFYFNLSLLAEDY
+296 NPKFYFNLSLLAENY

-329 KDEIYNWYKIKKKT
+329 EDEIYNWYKIKKKA
-343 QIIAKQQNENQSL
+343 QIIAKQKNKNLSL
-356 KFVEKKFLEFK
+356 KFVEKKLLEFK
-367 NPSTRIIFDMANIYK
+367 NPSTRIIFDMANMYK

-400 IDENSE
+400 IEENSE
-406 AYADILYRRGSS
+406 AYADILYRRGGS

-436 EIIPKDPYVI
+436 EIIPEDPYVI

-452 WLERNYKIKEAIQ
+452 WLERDYKIQEAIQ
-465 MLERAYEQKKNDPY
+465 MLERAYEQKKSDPY
-479 IIDSIGWGYHLNGDY
+479 IIDSIGWGYYLNGDY

-543 TEDDMKKSIL
+543 TEDDIKKNIL

>member
-23 SKSTD
+23 SKTTD
-28 NNEFNHKYLSN
+28 NNEFNHKYLSS

-44 LSYDKHNNELAL
+44 LSYDNQNNDLAL
-56 EYFNS
+56 KYFNS
-61 SKNLLNKHDKF
+61 SKNLLNEHDQF

-81 SDGQISKAI
+81 ADGQISKAI
-90 KHIQY
+90 KYIQY
-95 SKNKNNSSF
+95 SKNKNNSNF
-104 FEANLLLVLDSF
+104 FEVKLLLVLDSL
-116 NKKNFAKTS
+116 NKKNFVKTS

-133 FQQYDTYEIII
+133 FQQNDTYEFII

-158 IIESPNQNFGK
+158 IIESPNQNLGK
-169 LSLIT
+169 ISLIT
-174 TAFQNCYLTSNKTN
+174 TAFQNCYLNSNKTN

-224 IALTID
+224 IASTID
-230 PLTGN
+230 PLTSD

-255 YFSCK
+255 HFSCK
-260 QESDILAEFFFLIS
+260 QEADILAEFFFLIS

-296 NPKFYFNLSLLAEDY
+296 NPKFYFNLSLLAENY

-329 KDEIYNWYKIKKKT
+329 EDEIYNWYKIKKKA
-343 QIIAKQQNENQSL
+343 QIIAKQKNKNQSL
-356 KFVEKKFLEFK
+356 KFVEKKLLEFK
-367 NPSTRIIFDMANIYK
+367 NPSTRIIFDMANMYK

-400 IDENSE
+400 IEENSE
-406 AYADILYRRGSS
+406 AYADILYRRGGS

-436 EIIPKDPYVI
+436 EIIPEDPYVI

-452 WLERNYKIKEAIQ
+452 WLERNYKIQEAIQ
-465 MLERAYEQKKNDPY
+465 MLERAYEQKKSDPY
-479 IIDSIGWGYHLNGDY
+479 IIDSIGWGYYLNGDY

-543 TEDDMKKSIL
+543 TEDDMKKNIL

>member
-23 SKSTD
+23 SKATD
-28 NNEFNHKYLSN
+28 NYEFNHKYLSS

-44 LSYDKHNNELAL
+44 LSYDNQNNDLAL
-56 EYFNS
+56 KYFNS
-61 SKNLLNKHDKF
+61 SKNLLNEHDQF

-81 SDGQISKAI
+81 ADGQISKAI
-90 KHIQY
+90 KYIQY

-104 FEANLLLVLDSF
+104 FEVKLLLVLDSL
-116 NKKNFAKTS
+116 NKKNFVKTS

-133 FQQYDTYEIII
+133 FQQNDTYEFII

-169 LSLIT
+169 ISLIT
-174 TAFQNCYLTSNKTN
+174 TAFQNCYLNSNKTN

-224 IALTID
+224 IASTID
-230 PLTGN
+230 PLTSD

-255 YFSCK
+255 HFSCK
-260 QESDILAEFFFLIS
+260 QETDILAEFFFLIS

-283 EKSNFFLNISNYL
+283 KKSNFFLNISNYL
-296 NPKFYFNLSLLAEDY
+296 NPKFYFNLSLLAENY

-329 KDEIYNWYKIKKKT
+329 EDEIYNWYKIKKKA
-343 QIIAKQQNENQSL
+343 QIIAKQKNKNLSL
-356 KFVEKKFLEFK
+356 KFVEKKLLEFK
-367 NPSTRIIFDMANIYK
+367 NPSTRIIFDMANMYK

-400 IDENSE
+400 IEENSE
-406 AYADILYRRGSS
+406 AYADILYRRGGS

-436 EIIPKDPYVI
+436 EIIPEDPYVI

-452 WLERNYKIKEAIQ
+452 WLERNYKIQEAIQ
-465 MLERAYEQKKNDPY
+465 MLERAYEQKKSDPY
-479 IIDSIGWGYHLNGDY
+479 IIDSIGWGYYLNGDY

-543 TEDDMKKSIL
+543 TEDDMKKNIL

>member
-23 SKSTD
+23 SKATD
-28 NNEFNHKYLSN
+28 NYEFNHKYLSS

-44 LSYDKHNNELAL
+44 LSYDNQNNDLAL
-56 EYFNS
+56 KYFNS
-61 SKNLLNKHDKF
+61 SKNLLNEHDQF

-81 SDGQISKAI
+81 ADGQISKAI
-90 KHIQY
+90 KYIQY

-104 FEANLLLVLDSF
+104 FEVKLLLVLDSL
-116 NKKNFAKTS
+116 NKKNFVKTS

-133 FQQYDTYEIII
+133 FQQNDTYEFII

-158 IIESPNQNFGK
+158 IIESPNQNLGK
-169 LSLIT
+169 ISLIT
-174 TAFQNCYLTSNKTN
+174 TAFQNCYLNSNKTN

-224 IALTID
+224 IASTID
-230 PLTGN
+230 PLTSD

-255 YFSCK
+255 HFSCK
-260 QESDILAEFFFLIS
+260 QEADILAEFFFLIS

-296 NPKFYFNLSLLAEDY
+296 NPKFYFNLSLLAENY

-329 KDEIYNWYKIKKKT
+329 EDEIYNWYKIKKKA
-343 QIIAKQQNENQSL
+343 QIIAKQKNKNQSL
-356 KFVEKKFLEFK
+356 KFVEKKLLEFK
-367 NPSTRIIFDMANIYK
+367 NPSTRIIFDMANMYK

-400 IDENSE
+400 IEENSE
-406 AYADILYRRGSS
+406 AYADILYRRGGS

-436 EIIPKDPYVI
+436 EIIPEDPYVI

-452 WLERNYKIKEAIQ
+452 WLERNYKIQEAIQ
-465 MLERAYEQKKNDPY
+465 MLERAYEQKKSDPY
-479 IIDSIGWGYHLNGDY
+479 IIDSIGWGYYLNGDY

-543 TEDDMKKSIL
+543 TEDDMKKNIL

>member
-9 FFIIVTLLYQSTAY
+9 FFIIVTLLYQSTAS
-23 SKSTD
+23 SKTTD
-28 NNEFNHKYLSN
+28 NNEFNLKYLSS

-44 LSYDKHNNELAL
+44 LSYDNQNNDLAL
-56 EYFNS
+56 KYFNS
-61 SKNLLNKHDKF
+61 SKNLLNEHDQF

-81 SDGQISKAI
+81 ADGQISKAI
-90 KHIQY
+90 KYIQY
-95 SKNKNNSSF
+95 SKNKNNSNF
-104 FEANLLLVLDSF
+104 FEVKLLLVLDSL
-116 NKKNFAKTS
+116 NKKNFVKTS

-133 FQQYDTYEIII
+133 FQQNDTYEFII

-169 LSLIT
+169 ISLIT
-174 TAFQNCYLTSNKTN
+174 TAFQNCYLNSNKTN

-224 IALTID
+224 IASTID
-230 PLTGN
+230 PLTSD

-255 YFSCK
+255 HFSCK
-260 QESDILAEFFFLIS
+260 QEADILAEFFFLIS

-283 EKSNFFLNISNYL
+283 KKSNFFLNISNYL
-296 NPKFYFNLSLLAEDY
+296 NPKFYFNLSLLAENY

-329 KDEIYNWYKIKKKT
+329 EDEIYNWYKIKKKA
-343 QIIAKQQNENQSL
+343 QIIAKQKNKNQSL
-356 KFVEKKFLEFK
+356 KFVEKKLLEFK
-367 NPSTRIIFDMANIYK
+367 NPSTRIIFDMANMYK

-400 IDENSE
+400 IEENSE
-406 AYADILYRRGSS
+406 AYADILYRRGGS

-436 EIIPKDPYVI
+436 EIIPEDPYVI

-452 WLERNYKIKEAIQ
+452 WLERNYKIQEAIQ
-465 MLERAYEQKKNDPY
+465 MLERAYEQKKSDPY
-479 IIDSIGWGYHLNGDY
+479 IIDSIGWGYYLNGDY

-543 TEDDMKKSIL
+543 TEDDMKKNIL

>member
-23 SKSTD
+23 SKATD
-28 NNEFNHKYLSN
+28 NYEFNHKYLSS

-44 LSYDKHNNELAL
+44 LSYDNQNNDLAL
-56 EYFNS
+56 KYFNS
-61 SKNLLNKHDKF
+61 SKNLLNEHDQF

-81 SDGQISKAI
+81 ADGQISKAI
-90 KHIQY
+90 KYIQY
-95 SKNKNNSSF
+95 SKNKNNSNF
-104 FEANLLLVLDSF
+104 FEVKLLLVLDSL
-116 NKKNFAKTS
+116 NKKNFVKTS

-133 FQQYDTYEIII
+133 FQQNDTYEFII

-169 LSLIT
+169 ISLIT
-174 TAFQNCYLTSNKTN
+174 TAFQNCYLNLNKTN

-193 LINSAEGDY
+193 LINSAEGNY

-224 IALTID
+224 IASTID
-230 PLTGN
+230 PLTSD

-255 YFSCK
+255 HFSCK
-260 QESDILAEFFFLIS
+260 QEADILAEFFFLIS

-283 EKSNFFLNISNYL
+283 KKSNFFLNISNYL
-296 NPKFYFNLSLLAEDY
+296 NPKFYFNLSLLAENY
-311 FVNSN
+311 FVDSN

-329 KDEIYNWYKIKKKT
+329 EDEIYNWYKIKKKA
-343 QIIAKQQNENQSL
+343 QIIAKQKNENQSL
-356 KFVEKKFLEFK
+356 KFVEKKLLEFK
-367 NPSTRIIFDMANIYK
+367 NPSTRIIFDMANMYK

-400 IDENSE
+400 IEENSE
-406 AYADILYRRGSS
+406 AYADILYRRGGS

-436 EIIPKDPYVI
+436 EIIPEDPYVI

-452 WLERNYKIKEAIQ
+452 WLERNYKIQEAIQ
-465 MLERAYEQKKNDPY
+465 MLERAYEQKKSDPY
-479 IIDSIGWGYHLNGDY
+479 IIDSIGWGYYLNGDY

-543 TEDDMKKSIL
+543 TEDDMKKNIL

>member
-23 SKSTD
+23 SKATD
-28 NNEFNHKYLSN
+28 NNEFNHKYLSS

-44 LSYDKHNNELAL
+44 LSYDNQNNDLAL
-56 EYFNS
+56 KYFNS
-61 SKNLLNKHDKF
+61 SKNLLNEHDQF

-81 SDGQISKAI
+81 ADGQISKAI
-90 KHIQY
+90 KYIQY

-104 FEANLLLVLDSF
+104 FEVNLLLVLDSLK
-116 NKKNFAKTS
+116 KKNFVKTS

-133 FQQYDTYEIII
+133 FQQNDTYEFII

-169 LSLIT
+169 ISLIT
-174 TAFQNCYLTSNKTN
+174 TAFQNCYLNSNKTN

-224 IALTID
+224 IASTID
-230 PLTGN
+230 PLTSD

-255 YFSCK
+255 HFSCK
-260 QESDILAEFFFLIS
+260 QEADILAEFFFLIS

-296 NPKFYFNLSLLAEDY
+296 NPKFYFNLSLLAENY

-329 KDEIYNWYKIKKKT
+329 EDEIYNWYKIKKKA

-356 KFVEKKFLEFK
+356 KFVEKKLLEFK
-367 NPSTRIIFDMANIYK
+367 NPSTRITFDMANIYK

-400 IDENSE
+400 IEENSE
-406 AYADILYRRGSS
+406 AYADILYRRGGS

-436 EIIPKDPYVI
+436 EIIPEDPYVI

-452 WLERNYKIKEAIQ
+452 WLERNYKIQEAIQ
-465 MLERAYEQKKNDPY
+465 MLERAYEQKKSDPY
-479 IIDSIGWGYHLNGDY
+479 IIDSIGWGYYLNGDY

-543 TEDDMKKSIL
+543 TEDDMKKNIL

>member
-23 SKSTD
+23 SKATD
-28 NNEFNHKYLSN
+28 NYEFNHKYLSS

-44 LSYDKHNNELAL
+44 LSYDNQNNDLAL
-56 EYFNS
+56 KYFNS
-61 SKNLLNKHDKF
+61 SKNLLNEHDQF

-81 SDGQISKAI
+81 ADGQISKAI
-90 KHIQY
+90 KYIQY
-95 SKNKNNSSF
+95 SKNKNNSNF
-104 FEANLLLVLDSF
+104 FEVKLLLVLDSL
-116 NKKNFAKTS
+116 NKKNFVKTS

-133 FQQYDTYEIII
+133 FQQNDTYEFII

-158 IIESPNQNFGK
+158 IIESPNQNLGK
-169 LSLIT
+169 ISLIT
-174 TAFQNCYLTSNKTN
+174 TAFQNCYLNSNKTN

-193 LINSAEGDY
+193 LINSAEGNY

-224 IALTID
+224 IASTID
-230 PLTGN
+230 PLTSD

-255 YFSCK
+255 HFSCK
-260 QESDILAEFFFLIS
+260 QEADILAEFFFLIS

-283 EKSNFFLNISNYL
+283 KKSNFFLNISNYL
-296 NPKFYFNLSLLAEDY
+296 NPKFYFNLSLLAENY

-329 KDEIYNWYKIKKKT
+329 EDEIYNWYKIKKKA
-343 QIIAKQQNENQSL
+343 QIIAKQKNKNLSL
-356 KFVEKKFLEFK
+356 KFVEKKLLEFK
-367 NPSTRIIFDMANIYK
+367 NPSTRIIFDMANMYK

-400 IDENSE
+400 IEENSE
-406 AYADILYRRGSS
+406 AYADILYRRGGS

-436 EIIPKDPYVI
+436 EIIPEDPYVI

-452 WLERNYKIKEAIQ
+452 WLERDYKIQEAIQ
-465 MLERAYEQKKNDPY
+465 MLERAYEQKKSDPY
-479 IIDSIGWGYHLNGDY
+479 IIDSIGWGYYLNGDY

-543 TEDDMKKSIL
+543 TEDDIKKNIL

>member
-23 SKSTD
+23 SKATD
-28 NNEFNHKYLSN
+28 NNEFNHKYLSS

-44 LSYDKHNNELAL
+44 LSYDNQNNDLAL
-56 EYFNS
+56 KYFNS
-61 SKNLLNKHDKF
+61 SKDLLNEHDQF

-81 SDGQISKAI
+81 ADGQISKAI
-90 KHIQY
+90 KYIQY

-104 FEANLLLVLDSF
+104 FEAKLLLVLDSL
-116 NKKNFAKTS
+116 NKKNFVKTS

-133 FQQYDTYEIII
+133 FQQNDTYEFII

-174 TAFQNCYLTSNKTN
+174 TAFQNCYLNSNKTN

-193 LINSAEGDY
+193 LINSEEVDY

-224 IALTID
+224 ISSTID
-230 PLTGN
+230 PLTSD

-255 YFSCK
+255 HFSCK
-260 QESDILAEFFFLIS
+260 QEADILAEFFFLIS

-316 FDLAKKVLEKFDE
+316 FDLAKKALEKFDE
-329 KDEIYNWYKIKKKT
+329 EDEIYNWYKIKKKA

-356 KFVEKKFLEFK
+356 KLVEKKLLEFK

-400 IDENSE
+400 IEENSE
-406 AYADILYRRGSS
+406 AYADILYRRGGS

-436 EIIPKDPYVI
+436 EIISENPYVI

-452 WLERNYKIKEAIQ
+452 WLERNYKIQEAIQ
-465 MLERAYEQKKNDPY
+465 MLERAYEQKKSDPY
-479 IIDSIGWGYHLNGDY
+479 IIDSIGWGYYLNGDY

-543 TEDDMKKSIL
+543 TEDDIKKNIL

>member
-9 FFIIVTLLYQSTAY
+9 FFIIVTLLYQSTAS
-23 SKSTD
+23 SKTTD
-28 NNEFNHKYLSN
+28 NNEFNLKYLSS

-44 LSYDKHNNELAL
+44 LSYDNQNNDLAL
-56 EYFNS
+56 KYFNS
-61 SKNLLNKHDKF
+61 SKNLLNEHDQF

-81 SDGQISKAI
+81 ADGQISKAI
-90 KHIQY
+90 KYIQY
-95 SKNKNNSSF
+95 SKNKNNSNF
-104 FEANLLLVLDSF
+104 FEVKLLLVLDSL
-116 NKKNFAKTS
+116 NKKNFVKTS

-133 FQQYDTYEIII
+133 FQQNDTYEFII

-158 IIESPNQNFGK
+158 IIESPNQNLGK
-169 LSLIT
+169 ISLIT
-174 TAFQNCYLTSNKTN
+174 TAFQNCYLNSNKTN
-188 SHFIN
+188 SYFIN
-193 LINSAEGDY
+193 LINSAEGNY

-224 IALTID
+224 IASTID
-230 PLTGN
+230 PLTSD

-255 YFSCK
+255 HFSCK
-260 QESDILAEFFFLIS
+260 QETDILAEFFFLIS

-296 NPKFYFNLSLLAEDY
+296 NPKFYFNLSLLAENY

-329 KDEIYNWYKIKKKT
+329 EDEIYNWYKIKKKA
-343 QIIAKQQNENQSL
+343 QIIAKQKNKNQSL
-356 KFVEKKFLEFK
+356 KFVEKKLLEFK
-367 NPSTRIIFDMANIYK
+367 NPSTRIIFDMANMYK

-400 IDENSE
+400 IEENSE
-406 AYADILYRRGSS
+406 AYADILYRRGGS

-436 EIIPKDPYVI
+436 EIIPEDPYVI

-452 WLERNYKIKEAIQ
+452 WLERNYKIQEAIQ
-465 MLERAYEQKKNDPY
+465 MLERAYEQKKSDPY
-479 IIDSIGWGYHLNGDY
+479 IIDSIGWGYYLNGDY

>member
-23 SKSTD
+23 SKATD
-28 NNEFNHKYLSN
+28 NYEFNHKYLSS

-44 LSYDKHNNELAL
+44 LSYDNQNNDLAL
-56 EYFNS
+56 KYFNS
-61 SKNLLNKHDKF
+61 SKNLLNEHDQF

-81 SDGQISKAI
+81 ADGQISKAI
-90 KHIQY
+90 KYIQY

-104 FEANLLLVLDSF
+104 FEVKLLLVLDSL
-116 NKKNFAKTS
+116 NKKNFVKTS

-133 FQQYDTYEIII
+133 FQQNDTYEFII

-158 IIESPNQNFGK
+158 IIESPNQNLGK
-169 LSLIT
+169 ISLIT
-174 TAFQNCYLTSNKTN
+174 TAFQNCYLNSNKTN

-224 IALTID
+224 ISSTID
-230 PLTGN
+230 PLTSD

-255 YFSCK
+255 HFSCK
-260 QESDILAEFFFLIS
+260 QETDILAEFFFLIS

-283 EKSNFFLNISNYL
+283 KKSNFFLNISNYL
-296 NPKFYFNLSLLAEDY
+296 NPKFYFNLSLLAENY

-329 KDEIYNWYKIKKKT
+329 EDEIYNWYKIKKKA
-343 QIIAKQQNENQSL
+343 QIIAKQKNKNLSL
-356 KFVEKKFLEFK
+356 KFVEKKLLEFK
-367 NPSTRIIFDMANIYK
+367 NPSTRIIFDMANMYK

-400 IDENSE
+400 IEENSE
-406 AYADILYRRGSS
+406 AYADILYRRGGS

-436 EIIPKDPYVI
+436 EIIPEDPYVI

-452 WLERNYKIKEAIQ
+452 WLERNYKIQEAIQ
-465 MLERAYEQKKNDPY
+465 MLERAYEQKKSDPY
-479 IIDSIGWGYHLNGDY
+479 IIDSIGWGYYLNGDY

-543 TEDDMKKSIL
+543 TEDDMKKNIL

>member
-23 SKSTD
+23 SKATD
-28 NNEFNHKYLSN
+28 NNEFNHKYLSS

-44 LSYDKHNNELAL
+44 LSYDNQNNDLAL
-56 EYFNS
+56 KYFNS
-61 SKNLLNKHDKF
+61 SKNLLNEHDQF

-81 SDGQISKAI
+81 ADGQISKAI
-90 KHIQY
+90 KYIQY

-104 FEANLLLVLDSF
+104 FEVNLLLVLDSLK
-116 NKKNFAKTS
+116 KKNFVKTS

-133 FQQYDTYEIII
+133 FQQNDTYEIII

-174 TAFQNCYLTSNKTN
+174 TAFQNCYLNSNKTN

-224 IALTID
+224 IASTID
-230 PLTGN
+230 PLTSD

-255 YFSCK
+255 HFSCK
-260 QESDILAEFFFLIS
+260 QEADILAEFFFLIS

-316 FDLAKKVLEKFDE
+316 FDLAKKALEKFDE
-329 KDEIYNWYKIKKKT
+329 EDEIYNWYKIKKKA

-356 KFVEKKFLEFK
+356 KFVEKKLLEFK

-400 IDENSE
+400 IEENSE
-406 AYADILYRRGSS
+406 AYADILYRRGGS

-436 EIIPKDPYVI
+436 EIIPEHPYVT

-452 WLERNYKIKEAIQ
+452 WLERNYKIQEAIQ
-465 MLERAYEQKKNDPY
+465 MLERAYEQKKSDPY
-479 IIDSIGWGYHLNGDY
+479 IIDSIGWGYYLNGDY

>member
-23 SKSTD
+23 SKATD
-28 NNEFNHKYLSN
+28 NYEFNHKYLSS

-44 LSYDKHNNELAL
+44 LSYDNQNNDLAL
-56 EYFNS
+56 KYFNS
-61 SKNLLNKHDKF
+61 SKNLLNEHDQF

-81 SDGQISKAI
+81 ADGQISKAI
-90 KHIQY
+90 KYIQY

-104 FEANLLLVLDSF
+104 FEAKLLLVLDSI
-116 NKKNFAKTS
+116 NKKNFVKTS

-133 FQQYDTYEIII
+133 FQQNDTYEFII

-158 IIESPNQNFGK
+158 IIESPNQNLGK
-169 LSLIT
+169 ISLIT
-174 TAFQNCYLTSNKTN
+174 TAFQNCYLNSNKTN

-224 IALTID
+224 IASTID
-230 PLTGN
+230 PLTSD

-255 YFSCK
+255 HFSCK
-260 QESDILAEFFFLIS
+260 QETDILAEFFFLIS

-283 EKSNFFLNISNYL
+283 KKSNFFLNISNYL
-296 NPKFYFNLSLLAEDY
+296 NPKFYFNLSLLAENY

-329 KDEIYNWYKIKKKT
+329 EDEIYNWYKIKKKA
-343 QIIAKQQNENQSL
+343 QIIAKQKNKNQSL
-356 KFVEKKFLEFK
+356 KFVEKKLLEFK
-367 NPSTRIIFDMANIYK
+367 NPSTRIIFDMANMYK

-400 IDENSE
+400 IEENSE
-406 AYADILYRRGSS
+406 AYADILYRRGGS

-436 EIIPKDPYVI
+436 EIIPEDPYVI

-452 WLERNYKIKEAIQ
+452 WLERNYKIQEAIQ
-465 MLERAYEQKKNDPY
+465 MLERAYEQKKSDPY
-479 IIDSIGWGYHLNGDY
+479 IIDSIGWGYYLNGDY

-543 TEDDMKKSIL
+543 TEDDMKKNIL